1 MSDEVLRELPS
12 EVAAVYRRNFAANVL
27 YSVFL
32 RIGWIYKTEST
43 VIPGFVTS
51 LTSHPLLIS
60 LTPMISRV
68 SQFLPQF
75 LFLGVVERA
84 PRKKPMFLGVTT
96 LFALSWGVLSATLW
110 LGRELPKALLLT
122 IFFLSYSVG
131 WVCTGISA
139 VLDRVMLGRLIPT
152 RRRGRVFAVAGPL
165 GSYSVVL
172 SGPLIAY
179 LLSHGGD
186 FPRNYGMVFGI
197 GSVMFLLAVASATL
211 IREPPEKREPS
222 QQEGLTHIARQ
233 GWKLFRQDPTFR
245 CIFGIACIQSL
256 SAYLFSYY
264 VAYARTWSPEESF
277 QNALNG
283 MLGWGLSVQNLVIG
297 TLSLLMGLLVDWKG
311 NRIALRAL
319 CSILTFV
326 PLVATL
332 IGRFVPL
339 SHRLGFFLFV
349 YAMIGCLAVLQRVMG
364 NYVLEITPPEKQ
376 ALYVGLFG
384 SGQMIT
390 LIFPFLV
397 GVIVTAL
404 REGWGAQVAYE
415 GTFLGCT
422 VVLSGSILL
431 AWRLVEPRHVTSE
444 SNAVA

>member
-1 MSDEVLRELPS
+1 MRM
-12 EVAAVYRRNFAANVL
+12 
-27 YSVFL
+27 
-32 RIGWIYKTEST
+32 GWIYKTEST

-60 LTPMISRV
+60 LTPTISRV

-75 LFLGVVERA
+75 LFLGVLERA
-84 PRKKPMFLGVTT
+84 PRKKPILLQVTT

-110 LGRELPKALLLT
+110 FGRELPRALLLT
-122 IFFLSYSVG
+122 IFFLSYSVS
-131 WVCTGISA
+131 WVCTGVSA

-179 LLSHGGD
+179 LLSQGGD
-186 FPRNYGMVFGI
+186 FPRNYGTVFGI
-197 GSVMFLLAVASATL
+197 GFVTFLAAIASASL

-222 QQEGLTHIARQ
+222 KYERLTRIAQ
-233 GWKLFRQDPTFR
+233 HGWELLRQDASFR
-245 CIFGIACIQSL
+245 RIFGIACIQSL

-264 VAYARTWSPEESF
+264 VAYARTWSPEASF

-297 TLSLLMGLLVDWKG
+297 TLSLFTGLLVDWKG
-311 NRIALRAL
+311 NRMVLRAL

-339 SHRLGFFLFV
+339 RHRLGLFLFV

-364 NYVLEITPPEKQ
+364 NYVLEITTPERQ
-376 ALYVGLFG
+376 TLYVGIFG

-397 GVIVTAL
+397 GGVITIL

-415 GTFLGCT
+415 GTFLGCV
-422 VVLSGSILL
+422 VVLSGSVLL
-431 AWRLVEPRHVTSE
+431 AWHLVEPRRVASD